1 MRCRP
6 WQRAAG
12 EKLLQASGLI
22 VADRCWRRCDWR
34 AKVGEIFRAALN
46 LIVPPLCWACREA
59 ADQRLCEDCRSQLPW
74 IEPLAP
80 RRHGSLLAQHWSPL
94 RFEGPARALVH
105 ALKFQSATALA
116 ALMARQLVDALPPR
130 AFPPDASLVPVP
142 ASPLRLRQRGFD
154 HADLLA
160 AELARLV
167 MLPLERPLRRR
178 AAIAPGQRGLSRSDR
193 LSGRG
198 LRLGVVRT
206 APPRVILIDDV
217 CTTGATLELCAEAL
231 LAAATESVSAVTYCS
246 VP

>member
-1 MRCRP
+1 
-6 WQRAAG
+6 
-12 EKLLQASGLI
+12 LLQASGLI
-22 VADRCWRRCDWR
+22 VADRCWWRCDSR

-80 RRHGSLLAQHWSPL
+80 RRCGSVLAQHWSPL
-94 RFEGPARALVH
+94 QFEGPARALVH

-116 ALMARQLVDALPPR
+116 ALMARQIVDALPPR
-130 AFPPDASLVPVP
+130 AFPPDAALVPVP

-160 AELARLV
+160 AELSRLV
-167 MLPLERPLRRR
+167 LLPLERPLRRR
-178 AAIAPGQRGLSRSDR
+178 SAVARGQRGLGRSER

-198 LRLGVVRT
+198 LRVGLAHA
-206 APPRVILIDDV
+206 APPKAILIDDV

-231 LAAATESVSAVTYCS
+231 LEGASECVSAVTYCS